1 MGSRRSGRGAEN
13 PGLIVV
19 IIVTDVGFWHDQ
31 ERLQQAIANNQE
43 LSHCHVSEL
52 AKGPLPLG
60 CCPWCDSTALV
71 GLRAGL
77 EVNGMGVSAAFGRFL
92 PLPLSRARLSP
103 ELCSRLPQ

>member
-52 AKGPLPLG
+52 ARDLLGCRLLHLPLG
-60 CCPWCDSTALV
+60 
-71 GLRAGL
+71 
-77 EVNGMGVSAAFGRFL
+77 ML
-92 PLPLSRARLSP
+92 PVV
-103 ELCSRLPQ
+103 